1 MNDGTGKAG
10 LGTSTNVAKEEVKK
24 EALSRRQTMSML
36 IAPTASLNKEKDVN
50 YIPAYYMKQ
59 VSEGEGGRAERGALN
74 SELSQQIRFKYVS
87 ICKNYSS

>member
-1 MNDGTGKAG
+1 LNDGTGKAG

-59 VSEGEGGRAERGALN
+59 VSEGEGGRAERSGAER
-74 SELSQQIRFKYVS
+74 SGGP
-87 ICKNYSS
+87 